1 MNQRTSSSTSSS
13 SAVAVSGGTSLFA
26 LLTVVFAAAK
36 VMGFN
41 DMSWFMVFSP
51 IWGSVLVAVC
61 TMLLIFCGAFIYHT
75 ILEVRRVNI
84 LKKSNKMKNKVDK
97 K

>member
-1 MNQRTSSSTSSS
+1 MNRSGN
-13 SAVAVSGGTSLFA
+13 SAVAVSGGTGLFA

-36 VMGFN
+36 VMGFS
-41 DMSWFMVFSP
+41 DMSWIMVFSP
-51 IWGSVLVAVC
+51 IWASTLFAVGV
-61 TMLLIFCGAFIYHT
+61 MLLIFCGAFIYQAA
-75 ILEVRRVNI
+75 LELRRVSI

>member
-1 MNQRTSSSTSSS
+1 MNQRTSSN
-13 SAVAVSGGTSLFA
+13 SAVAVSGGTGLFA

-36 VMGFN
+36 VMGFS
-41 DMSWFMVFSP
+41 DMSWIMVFSP
-51 IWGSVLVAVC
+51 IWASTLFAVGA
-61 TMLLIFCGAFIYHT
+61 MLIIFCGAFIYHT